1 MITAAVM
8 LEHLNCDVE
17 LNKYSDGTISLECNS
32 CSVILFSL
40 AIDTDDEPVCV
51 QSQTEQDDEVLNAT
65 FPPEYFGP
73 PIKIPQIQE
82 IPDDMSDL

>member
-32 CSVILFSL
+32 CSIILFSL
-40 AIDTDDEPVCV
+40 PCDIDDEAIDVTKQTD
-51 QSQTEQDDEVLNAT
+51 QDDEVLTAT
-65 FPPEYFGP
+65 YPPEYLGP
-73 PIKIPQIQE
+73 PIRVPQIQE
-82 IPDDMSDL
+82 VPDDMSDL